1 MKHGNQDNKQGCDGN
16 HDHKPHGHC
25 ETGHDKDLVLITVDK
40 PVKIPFG
47 KHTVAEVKAL
57 AGVPASFD
65 LEIIVNCRLIPLKD
79 DETIT
84 IEGGEQFSAQP
95 RCGVAS

>member
-1 MKHGNQDNKQGCDGN
+1 MKEAGVNNHGGHGSEHHCHVDDNKV
-16 HDHKPHGHC
+16 
-25 ETGHDKDLVLITVDK
+25 TVTVDK

-47 KHTVAEVKAL
+47 KHTVAEIKAL
-57 AGVPASFD
+57 TGVPASFD

-79 DETIT
+79 DQEIT
-84 IEGGEQFSAQP
+84 IEGGEHFSAQP